1 MSIETTRPAL
11 LSDTTWRVIAYRDRN
26 QQLVTMLEGAE
37 VTAHFFP
44 DGRLAGRAGCN
55 NYRANYTT
63 GDESQIHV
71 GPIATTRM
79 LCPEPAGVMEQEGA
93 YLAALALATTY
104 TVIARGLMMFA
115 DSGDLVVQCVL
126 SAG

>member
-1 MSIETTRPAL
+1 MSLETSQPAPL
-11 LSDTTWRVIAYRDRN
+11 ANTSWCVNAYRDRN
-26 QQLVTMLEGAE
+26 QQVVAVLAGTE
-37 VTAHFFP
+37 VTVHFFP

-55 NYRANYTT
+55 NYRANYT
-63 GDESQIHV
+63 GDEHQIHV

-104 TVIARGLMMFA
+104 TVMAGGLMLFA
-115 DSGDLVVQCVL
+115 DSGELVLQCEL
-126 SAG
+126 SVG